1 MRQQVAVAVVALLLG
16 AVFLAV
22 WALELPG
29 APAIPFGAD
38 AGITP
43 PAPATPTV
51 TALATPTAAAA
62 PTPTATP
69 SPPPASAATATPAP
83 TRPAATPTRR
93 PTATPASAATP
104 TPLPPAPT
112 PTATPFFLHIREPAD
127 YAVIHE
133 DMVTVVGATLPLSV
147 VSFTYSIGAE
157 REQEVTKTA
166 RARADGSFS
175 SPPIPLIP
183 GNNVIQVI
191 GYDTA
196 ANRTEQDFVL
206 VAHNPTPPTP
216 APMFIRVDSPK
227 DGAVV
232 ERRQVTISG
241 ATLPGAQVVIN
252 DIIPVTADGEGRWQT
267 AILLRDGENTIVARA
282 AHDGRTDE
290 TRITITYAAP

>member
-1 MRQQVAVAVVALLLG
+1 MALLLG

-43 PAPATPTV
+43 PAPVTPTV
-51 TALATPTAAAA
+51 TALATPTAAA
-62 PTPTATP
+62 PPPTATP
-69 SPPPASAATATPAP
+69 SPPPAAATPTPAP
-83 TRPAATPTRR
+83 TRPPATPTRR
-93 PTATPASAATP
+93 PTATPAGATP

-112 PTATPFFLHIREPAD
+112 PTAAPFFLHIRQPAD

-133 DMVTVVGATLPLSV
+133 DMVTVVGATLPLSLV
-147 VSFTYSIGAE
+147 TFTYSIGAE

-166 RARADGSFS
+166 RAGADGSFS
-175 SPPIPLIP
+175 SPLIPLIP

-206 VAHNPTPPTP
+206 VVHNPTPPTP

-227 DGAVV
+227 DGTMVDQ
-232 ERRQVTISG
+232 RQVTISG

-267 AILLRDGENTIVARA
+267 AILLRDGENTIEARA
-282 AHDGRTDE
+282 AHGGRTDE
-290 TRITITYAAP
+290 TRITITYTPP